1 MSYRRFYLTLKEAGL
16 DDIELSKEIAQ
27 DFIELSPLQTQTFP
41 HTHSCLEYLK
51 NKDYQLHII
60 TNGFNEVQGRFYS
73 LGADIG
79 RLEQQIQHN
88 KERCTQLSQD
98 LLQVNSSVQGA
109 EQHINSDNSKLKELS
124 SELEEIQ
131 REIDNSTLNKF
142 LNNLQSRIFS
152 NLSRDI
158 SDLLFSEE
166 GGTGGTIELEGNSIS
181 FSNDG
186 EYITL
191 TVIDENGN
199 ITEVKIPIGIF
210 GVCTS
215 DDCGV

>member
-1 MSYRRFYLTLKEAGL
+1 MNKQFEAIVIVGIVFVLSIVTINVNASPIVHEFKNPSFNGIGASAHYLTIDEQETKRR
-16 DDIELSKEIAQ
+16 DELAE
-27 DFIELSPLQTQTFP
+27 
-41 HTHSCLEYLK
+41 
-51 NKDYQLHII
+51 
-60 TNGFNEVQGRFYS
+60 R
-73 LGADIG
+73 
-79 RLEQQIQHN
+79 IQ
-88 KERCTQLSQD
+88 
-98 LLQVNSSVQGA
+98 
-109 EQHINSDNSKLKELS
+109 

-158 SDLLFSEE
+158 SDMLFAED
-166 GGTGGTIELEGNSIS
+166 GGVGGTIELEGNQIS

-191 TVIDENGN
+191 TVIDENGT
-199 ITEVKIPIGIF
+199 ITEIVIPIGIF

>member
-1 MSYRRFYLTLKEAGL
+1 MYKKSETIVIIAIVFVLSVVAVNVNASPIIHEFKNPSFSGIGASAHYLTIDEQETKRR
-16 DDIELSKEIAQ
+16 DELAE
-27 DFIELSPLQTQTFP
+27 
-41 HTHSCLEYLK
+41 
-51 NKDYQLHII
+51 
-60 TNGFNEVQGRFYS
+60 R
-73 LGADIG
+73 
-79 RLEQQIQHN
+79 IQ
-88 KERCTQLSQD
+88 
-98 LLQVNSSVQGA
+98 
-109 EQHINSDNSKLKELS
+109 

-131 REIDNSTLNKF
+131 RKIDNSTLNKF

-158 SDLLFSEE
+158 SDMLFSED
-166 GGTGGTIELEGNSIS
+166 GGTGGTIDLEGNSIS

>member
-1 MSYRRFYLTLKEAGL
+1 MNKQFETIVIVGIVFVLSIVTINVNASPITHEFKNPSFNGIGASAHYLTIDEQETKRR
-16 DDIELSKEIAQ
+16 DELAEK
-27 DFIELSPLQTQTFP
+27 
-41 HTHSCLEYLK
+41 
-51 NKDYQLHII
+51 
-60 TNGFNEVQGRFYS
+60 
-73 LGADIG
+73 
-79 RLEQQIQHN
+79 IQ
-88 KERCTQLSQD
+88 
-98 LLQVNSSVQGA
+98 
-109 EQHINSDNSKLKELS
+109 
-124 SELEEIQ
+124 SELDEIQ

-142 LNNLQSRIFS
+142 LSNLQSRIFS

-158 SDLLFSEE
+158 SDMLFSED

>member
-1 MSYRRFYLTLKEAGL
+1 MRKKEDNKQSEAMVIFGLVFILSIVALNVNASPIVHEFKNPSFSGIGFSAHALTVDEQETKRR
-16 DDIELSKEIAQ
+16 DELAEK
-27 DFIELSPLQTQTFP
+27 
-41 HTHSCLEYLK
+41 
-51 NKDYQLHII
+51 
-60 TNGFNEVQGRFYS
+60 
-73 LGADIG
+73 
-79 RLEQQIQHN
+79 IQ
-88 KERCTQLSQD
+88 
-98 LLQVNSSVQGA
+98 
-109 EQHINSDNSKLKELS
+109 
-124 SELEEIQ
+124 SELEEIE
-131 REIDNSTLNKF
+131 REIENSTLNKF

-158 SDLLFSEE
+158 SDMLFSED

-210 GVCTS
+210 GVCSS